1 MIFEKNASRRLWDH
15 GIPRSRDPGK
25 FFGGNYIDFK
35 NLKIIITSLF
45 LEELQLAFS
54 TEVNRLVSER
64 ISLDKLISKYAK
76 LEPTGKGFKC
86 LCPFH
91 NEKTPSFH
99 INTDM
104 NVFFCFGCG
113 VSGNAITFL
122 MKKEGYSYIDAV
134 RKLGEDFNIPEL
146 LKDEPKV
153 DREAEQLRNEI
164 LEANKIAA
172 KIFMQNLENS
182 PEALEYLRK
191 RGVSDEM
198 KRRFAIGFIGDG
210 DAFIEELKKN
220 GVSLSTAARA
230 GLIKID
236 ENSRA
241 RSFFFNRLMFPIIS
255 RKNVIA
261 FGGRV
266 MGSGN
271 SGPKYLNSPDTPVFN
286 KKHNLFG
293 IDFVRESLRDFP
305 YVVLCEGY
313 FDVVAMHQNGFK
325 TAVAALGTAVSEDHL
340 EILSKFNKPLVV
352 MLDGDSAGRKAAKR
366 IATLTVPDKLD
377 LRAAFITDEG
387 EDPDSMLKKEG
398 GIEKIRALIE
408 NSRPLFQELLDE
420 QLSIFNSLDNVEE
433 KLKTER
439 VIRDIFTK
447 IPASKTKAYS
457 NYVMKRSN
465 GEVRIYKPAVSQ
477 VRTLAAK
484 AEKGEVKQ
492 HDIYEKY
499 SFENLRKLVVI
510 ALLHNEFV
518 KALEEVRDYFIYS
531 GYGML
536 IDEISFAYDE
546 GEPMDSI
553 LERVDATGDIS
564 AEFRDKNES
573 FLEKYFNREIAGV
586 KIAQNEMLYK
596 TLCNDNSEEAKR
608 KVAEIIKENR
618 ELEKKKRDNKID
630 VDN

>member
-1 MIFEKNASRRLWDH
+1 MAL
-15 GIPRSRDPGK
+15 
-25 FFGGNYIDFK
+25 Y
-35 NLKIIITSLF
+35 
-45 LEELQLAFS
+45 A
-54 TEVNRLVSER
+54 EVNRLVSER

-99 INTDM
+99 INTEM
-104 NVFFCFGCG
+104 NFFYCFGCG
-113 VSGNAITFL
+113 ISGNAITFL

-146 LKDEPKV
+146 LKDEPKI
-153 DREAEQLRNEI
+153 DREAEQLRNDI

-182 PEALEYLRK
+182 QEACEYLRK

-198 KRRFAIGFIGDG
+198 KRRFAIGYIGDG
-210 DAFIEELKKN
+210 DVFIEELRKN

-266 MGSGN
+266 MESGN

-313 FDVVAMHQNGFK
+313 FDVVAMHQHGFQ

-340 EILSKFNKPLVV
+340 EILSRFNKPLVV

-387 EDPDSMLKKEG
+387 EDPDSMLKKDG
-398 GIEKIRALIE
+398 GAEKIRALIE
-408 NSRPLFQELLDE
+408 NSKPLFQELLDE

-433 KLKTER
+433 KLKTEHL
-439 VIRDIFTK
+439 IRDIFKK
-447 IPASKTKAYS
+447 IPATKSKAYS
-457 NYVMKRSN
+457 NYVLKRSN
-465 GEVRIYKPAVSQ
+465 GEIRIYNPTVSQ
-477 VRTLAAK
+477 VMTLAAK
-484 AEKGEVKQ
+484 AENGEMKQ
-492 HDIYEKY
+492 RDPYDRH
-499 SFENLRKLVVI
+499 SFENLRKLVAVV
-510 ALLHNEFV
+510 LLHNEFV
-518 KALEEVRDYFIYS
+518 KVLEEVRDYFVYS
-531 GYGML
+531 GYGTL
-536 IDEISFAYDE
+536 IDEISEAYDE
-546 GEPMDSI
+546 GESMEGI
-553 LERVDATGDIS
+553 LERVDASGDIS
-564 AEFRDKNES
+564 AEFKDKNDIYI
-573 FLEKYFNREIAGV
+573 EKYINREIAGI
-586 KIAQNEMLYK
+586 KIARNEMLYK
-596 TLCNDNSEEAKR
+596 TLCNDCSDEAKQ
-608 KVAEIIKENR
+608 KIAEIIKENR
-618 ELEKKKRDNKID
+618 ELEKIKRDNKID
-630 VDN
+630 DN

>member
-1 MIFEKNASRRLWDH
+1 M
-15 GIPRSRDPGK
+15 
-25 FFGGNYIDFK
+25 
-35 NLKIIITSLF
+35 
-45 LEELQLAFS
+45 EELQLAFS
-54 TEVNRLVSER
+54 AEVNRLVSER

-104 NVFFCFGCG
+104 NFFYCFGCG
-113 VSGNAITFL
+113 ISGNAITFL

-134 RKLGEDFNIPEL
+134 RKLGEEFNIPEL
-146 LKDEPKV
+146 MKDEPKI

-164 LEANKIAA
+164 LEANKVAA

-210 DAFIEELKKN
+210 DAFVEELKKN

-230 GLIKID
+230 GLVKID

-266 MGSGN
+266 MGGN
-271 SGPKYLNSPDTPVFN
+271 SSGPKYLNTSDTPVFN

-293 IDFVRESLRDFP
+293 IDFVRESLHDFP

-313 FDVVAMHQNGFK
+313 FDVVAMHQHGFQ

-387 EDPDSMLKKEG
+387 EDPDSMLKKDG
-398 GIEKIRALIE
+398 GKEKIRALIE

-420 QLSIFNSLDNVEE
+420 QLAVFNSLDNVEE

-439 VIRDIFTK
+439 LIRDIFVN

-457 NYVMKRSN
+457 NYVMKMSN
-465 GEVRIYKPAVSQ
+465 GEIRIYKPAVSQ
-477 VRTLAAK
+477 VRTLVSKAAG
-484 AEKGEVKQ
+484 GEIKQ
-492 HDIYEKY
+492 RDPYEKY
-499 SFENLRKLVVI
+499 SFENVRKLVVI

-518 KALEEVRDYFIYS
+518 RPLESIRDYFVYS
-531 GYGML
+531 GYGTL
-536 IDEISFAYDE
+536 IDEISAVYDE
-546 GEPMDSI
+546 GESMDNL
-553 LERVDATGDIS
+553 LERVDASGEIT
-564 AEFRDKNES
+564 AEFKGKSDTYID
-573 FLEKYFNREIAGV
+573 KYFTREISGI
-586 KIAQNEMLYK
+586 KISLNEMLYK
-596 TLCNDNSEEAKR
+596 TLCSDTSEEAKQR
-608 KVAEIIKENR
+608 IAEIIKENR
-618 ELEKKKRDNKID
+618 ELEKIKRDNKMIS
-630 VDN
+630 DN

>member
-1 MIFEKNASRRLWDH
+1 MAL
-15 GIPRSRDPGK
+15 
-25 FFGGNYIDFK
+25 Y
-35 NLKIIITSLF
+35 
-45 LEELQLAFS
+45 A
-54 TEVNRLVSER
+54 EVNRLVSER

-104 NVFFCFGCG
+104 NFFYCFGCG
-113 VSGNAITFL
+113 ISGNAITFL

-146 LKDEPKV
+146 LEDEPKI
-153 DREAEQLRNEI
+153 DREAEKLRNEI

-172 KIFMQNLENS
+172 RIFMQNLENS

-266 MGSGN
+266 MTGGN

-293 IDFVRESLRDFP
+293 IDFVRESLKDFP

-313 FDVVAMHQNGFK
+313 FDVVAMHQNGFQ

-352 MLDGDSAGRKAAKR
+352 MLDGDSAGRMAAKR

-377 LRAAFITDEG
+377 LRAAFIPDEG
-387 EDPDSMLKKEG
+387 EDPDSMLKKEDG
-398 GIEKIRALIE
+398 AERIRALVE

-420 QLSIFNSLDNVEE
+420 QLAIFNSLDNVEE
-433 KLKTER
+433 KLKIER
-439 VIRDIFTK
+439 VIRDLFK
-447 IPASKTKAYS
+447 NIPASKVKAYS
-457 NYVMKRSN
+457 NYVIKMSN
-465 GEVRIYKPAVSQ
+465 GEIRIYRPAAVSQ
-477 VRTLAAK
+477 VRALVSK
-484 AEKGEVKQ
+484 ADKGEVRQ
-492 HDIYEKY
+492 RDPYERY

-510 ALLHNEFV
+510 ALMHNEFV
-518 KALEEVRDYFIYS
+518 RPLESVRDYFVYS
-531 GYGML
+531 GYGTL
-536 IDEISFAYDE
+536 IDEISSVYDD
-546 GEPMDSI
+546 GGPMDSI
-553 LERVDATGDIS
+553 LERVDASGEIA
-564 AEFRDKNES
+564 AEFKDKKES
-573 FLEKYFNREIAGV
+573 FIDKYFTREISGI

-596 TLCNDNSEEAKR
+596 TLCSDASEEAKQ
-608 KVAEIIKENR
+608 KIAEIIKENR
-618 ELEKKKRDNKID
+618 ELEKIRRDNKIT
-630 VDN
+630 

>member
-1 MIFEKNASRRLWDH
+1 MAL
-15 GIPRSRDPGK
+15 
-25 FFGGNYIDFK
+25 Y
-35 NLKIIITSLF
+35 
-45 LEELQLAFS
+45 A
-54 TEVNRLVSER
+54 EVNRLVSER

-99 INTDM
+99 INTEM
-104 NVFFCFGCG
+104 NFFYCFGCG
-113 VSGNAITFL
+113 ISGNAITFL

-146 LKDEPKV
+146 LKDEPKI

-164 LEANKIAA
+164 LEANKISA

-182 PEALEYLRK
+182 PEACEYLRK

-198 KRRFAIGFIGDG
+198 KRRFAIGYIGDG
-210 DAFIEELKKN
+210 DVFIEELRKN

-266 MGSGN
+266 MESGN

-313 FDVVAMHQNGFK
+313 FDVVAMHQHGFQ

-340 EILSKFNKPLVV
+340 EILSRFNKPLVV

-387 EDPDSMLKKEG
+387 EDPDSMLKKDG
-398 GIEKIRALIE
+398 GAEKIRALIE
-408 NSRPLFQELLDE
+408 NSKPLFQELLDE

-433 KLKTER
+433 KLKTEHL
-439 VIRDIFTK
+439 IRDIFKK
-447 IPASKTKAYS
+447 IPATKSKAYS
-457 NYVMKRSN
+457 NYVLKRSN
-465 GEVRIYKPAVSQ
+465 GEIRIYNPTVSQ
-477 VRTLAAK
+477 VMTLAAK
-484 AEKGEVKQ
+484 AENGEMKQ
-492 HDIYEKY
+492 RDPYDRH
-499 SFENLRKLVVI
+499 SFENLRKLVAVV
-510 ALLHNEFV
+510 LLHNEFV
-518 KALEEVRDYFIYS
+518 KVLEEVRDYFVYS
-531 GYGML
+531 GYGSLM
-536 IDEISFAYDE
+536 DEISEAYDE
-546 GEPMDSI
+546 GESMEGI
-553 LERVDATGDIS
+553 LERVDASGDIS
-564 AEFRDKNES
+564 AEFKDKNDTYI
-573 FLEKYFNREIAGV
+573 EKYINREIAGI
-586 KIAQNEMLYK
+586 KIARNEMFYK
-596 TLCNDNSEEAKR
+596 TLCNDCSDEAKQ
-608 KVAEIIKENR
+608 KIAEIIKENR
-618 ELEKKKRDNKID
+618 ELEKIKRDNKID
-630 VDN
+630 DN

>member
-1 MIFEKNASRRLWDH
+1 MAL
-15 GIPRSRDPGK
+15 
-25 FFGGNYIDFK
+25 Y
-35 NLKIIITSLF
+35 
-45 LEELQLAFS
+45 A
-54 TEVNRLVSER
+54 EVNRLVSER

-104 NVFFCFGCG
+104 NFFYCFGCG
-113 VSGNAITFL
+113 ISGNAITFL

-146 LKDEPKV
+146 LKDEPKI

-164 LEANKIAA
+164 LEANKVAA

-182 PEALEYLRK
+182 SEALEYLRK

-210 DAFIEELKKN
+210 DIFIEELKKN

-241 RSFFFNRLMFPIIS
+241 RSFFFNRLMFPIIH

-266 MGSGN
+266 MESGSN
-271 SGPKYLNSPDTPVFN
+271 GPKYLNSPDTPVFN

-313 FDVVAMHQNGFK
+313 FDVVAMHQNGFQ
-325 TAVAALGTAVSEDHL
+325 TAVAALGTAVSDDHL

-398 GIEKIRALIE
+398 GKEKIRALIE

-420 QLSIFNSLDNVEE
+420 QLSVFNSLDNVEE

-439 VIRDIFTK
+439 LIRDIFAN
-447 IPASKTKAYS
+447 IPASKTKAYA
-457 NYVMKRSN
+457 NYVMKMSN
-465 GEVRIYKPAVSQ
+465 GEIRIYKPAVSQ
-477 VRTLAAK
+477 VRTLVSK
-484 AEKGEVKQ
+484 AESGEVKQ
-492 HDIYEKY
+492 HDPYERY
-499 SFENLRKLVVI
+499 SFDNLRKLVVI
-510 ALLHNEFV
+510 ALLRNEFV
-518 KALEEVRDYFIYS
+518 RPLESVRDYFVYS
-531 GYGML
+531 GYGTL
-536 IDEISFAYDE
+536 IDEISEAYDE
-546 GEPMDSI
+546 GESMENI
-553 LERVDATGDIS
+553 LEKVDASGDIS
-564 AEFRDKNES
+564 AEFKGKSES
-573 FLEKYFNREIAGV
+573 FIEKYFTRELAGI

-596 TLCNDNSEEAKR
+596 TLCSDGSDEAKQ
-608 KVAEIIKENR
+608 KIAEIIKENR
-618 ELEKKKRDNKID
+618 ELEKIKRDNRIIS
-630 VDN
+630 DN

>member
-1 MIFEKNASRRLWDH
+1 MAL
-15 GIPRSRDPGK
+15 
-25 FFGGNYIDFK
+25 Y
-35 NLKIIITSLF
+35 
-45 LEELQLAFS
+45 A
-54 TEVNRLVSER
+54 EVNRLVSER

-76 LEPTGKGFKC
+76 LEPAGKGYKC

-99 INTDM
+99 IYTDM
-104 NVFFCFGCG
+104 NSFYCFGCG
-113 VSGNAITFL
+113 ISGNAITFL

-146 LKDEPKV
+146 LKDEPKI

-164 LEANKIAA
+164 LEANKTAA

-210 DAFIEELKKN
+210 EAFLDQLREN

-230 GLIKID
+230 GLIRID
-236 ENSRA
+236 ETSRA

-266 MGSGN
+266 MTGN
-271 SGPKYLNSPDTPVFN
+271 SSGPKYLNTSDTPVFN

-293 IDFVRESLRDFP
+293 IDFVREALHDFP

-313 FDVVAMHQNGFK
+313 FDVVAMHQNGFQ
-325 TAVAALGTAVSEDHL
+325 TAVAALGTAVSDDHL

-366 IATLTVPDKLD
+366 IAKLTVPDRLD
-377 LRAAFITDEG
+377 LRAAFIPDEG

-398 GIEKIRALIE
+398 GAEKIKALIE
-408 NSRPLFQELLDE
+408 NSRPLFQELIDE
-420 QLSIFNSLDNVEE
+420 QLTIFNSLDNVEE
-433 KLKTER
+433 KLNTEHA
-439 VIRDIFTK
+439 IRDIFTN
-447 IPASKTKAYS
+447 IPASKIKAYS
-457 NYVMKRSN
+457 NYVFKRSN
-465 GEVRIYKPAVSQ
+465 GEIRIFKPAVSQ
-477 VRTLAAK
+477 VRTLVSK
-484 AEKGEVKQ
+484 AESGEVKQ
-492 HDIYEKY
+492 HDPYEKY
-499 SFENLRKLVVI
+499 SFENLRKPVVA

-518 KALEEVRDYFIYS
+518 RPLEEVRDYFVYS
-531 GYGML
+531 GYGAL
-536 IDEISFAYDE
+536 IDEISAAYDE
-546 GEPMDSI
+546 GEPMDAI
-553 LERVDATGDIS
+553 LEKVDPSGEIAD
-564 AEFRDKNES
+564 EFRDKSEIYI
-573 FLEKYFNREIAGV
+573 EKYFTREIAGI

-596 TLCNDNSEEAKR
+596 TLLSDPSYEAKQ
-608 KVAEIIKENR
+608 KTAEIIKENK
-618 ELEKKKRDNKID
+618 ELEKIKRDNRIIS
-630 VDN
+630 DNLLEREK

>member
-1 MIFEKNASRRLWDH
+1 MAL
-15 GIPRSRDPGK
+15 
-25 FFGGNYIDFK
+25 Y
-35 NLKIIITSLF
+35 
-45 LEELQLAFS
+45 A
-54 TEVNRLVSER
+54 EVNRLVSER

-99 INTDM
+99 INTEM
-104 NVFFCFGCG
+104 NFFYCFGCG
-113 VSGNAITFL
+113 ISGNAITFL

-146 LKDEPKV
+146 LKDEPKI
-153 DREAEQLRNEI
+153 DREAEQLRNDI

-182 PEALEYLRK
+182 PEACEYLRK

-198 KRRFAIGFIGDG
+198 KRRFAIGYIGDG
-210 DAFIEELKKN
+210 DVFIEELRKN

-266 MGSGN
+266 MESGN

-313 FDVVAMHQNGFK
+313 FDVVAMHQHGFQ

-340 EILSKFNKPLVV
+340 EILSRFNKPLVV

-387 EDPDSMLKKEG
+387 EDPDSMLKKDG
-398 GIEKIRALIE
+398 GAEKIRALIE
-408 NSRPLFQELLDE
+408 NSKPLFQELLDE

-433 KLKTER
+433 KLKTEHL
-439 VIRDIFTK
+439 IRDIFKK
-447 IPASKTKAYS
+447 IPATKSKAYS
-457 NYVMKRSN
+457 NYVLKRSN
-465 GEVRIYKPAVSQ
+465 GEIRIYNPTVSQ
-477 VRTLAAK
+477 VMTLAAK
-484 AEKGEVKQ
+484 AENGEMKQ
-492 HDIYEKY
+492 RDPYDRH
-499 SFENLRKLVVI
+499 SFENLRKLVAVV
-510 ALLHNEFV
+510 LLHNEFV
-518 KALEEVRDYFIYS
+518 KVLEEVRDYFVYS
-531 GYGML
+531 GYGSLM
-536 IDEISFAYDE
+536 DEISEAYDE
-546 GEPMDSI
+546 GESMEGI
-553 LERVDATGDIS
+553 LERVDASGDIS
-564 AEFRDKNES
+564 AEFKDKNDTYI
-573 FLEKYFNREIAGV
+573 EKYINREIAGI
-586 KIAQNEMLYK
+586 KIARNEMFYK
-596 TLCNDNSEEAKR
+596 TLCNDCSDEAKQ
-608 KVAEIIKENR
+608 KIAEIIKENR
-618 ELEKKKRDNKID
+618 ELEKIKRDNKID
-630 VDN
+630 DN

>member
-1 MIFEKNASRRLWDH
+1 MAL
-15 GIPRSRDPGK
+15 
-25 FFGGNYIDFK
+25 Y
-35 NLKIIITSLF
+35 
-45 LEELQLAFS
+45 A
-54 TEVNRLVSER
+54 EVNRLVSER

-104 NVFFCFGCG
+104 NFFYCFGCG
-113 VSGNAITFL
+113 ISGNAITFL

-134 RKLGEDFNIPEL
+134 RKLGEEFNIPEL
-146 LKDEPKV
+146 LKDEPKI
-153 DREAEQLRNEI
+153 DKEAERLRNEI

-172 KIFMQNLENS
+172 KIFMKNLENS
-182 PEALEYLRK
+182 PDALEYLKK

-210 DAFIEELKKN
+210 EVFIEELKKN

-313 FDVVAMHQNGFK
+313 FDVVAMHQNGFQ
-325 TAVAALGTAVSEDHL
+325 TAVAALGTAVSDDHL

-387 EDPDSMLKKEG
+387 EDPDSMLKKDG
-398 GIEKIRALIE
+398 GKEKIRALIE

-420 QLSIFNSLDNVEE
+420 QLSVFNLLDNVEE

-439 VIRDIFTK
+439 QIRDVFAN
-447 IPASKTKAYS
+447 IPATKAKAYA
-457 NYVMKRSN
+457 NYVMKMSN
-465 GEVRIYKPAVSQ
+465 GEIRIYKPAVSQ
-477 VRTLAAK
+477 VRTLVSK
-484 AEKGEVKQ
+484 AESGDVKQ
-492 HDIYEKY
+492 QDIYEKY

-518 KALEEVRDYFIYS
+518 RSLESVRDYFVYS
-531 GYGML
+531 GYGTL
-536 IDEISFAYDE
+536 IDEISTAYDE
-546 GEPMDSI
+546 GESMENI
-553 LERVDATGDIS
+553 LEKVDASGEIS
-564 AEFRDKNES
+564 AEFKGRSDS
-573 FLEKYFNREIAGV
+573 FVEKYFTREIAGI

-596 TLCNDNSEEAKR
+596 TLCSDGSEDAKR
-608 KVAEIIKENR
+608 KIAEIIKENR
-618 ELEKKKRDNKID
+618 ELEKIKRDNRIIL
-630 VDN
+630 DN

>member
-1 MIFEKNASRRLWDH
+1 M
-15 GIPRSRDPGK
+15 
-25 FFGGNYIDFK
+25 
-35 NLKIIITSLF
+35 
-45 LEELQLAFS
+45 EELQLAFS
-54 TEVNRLVSER
+54 AEVNRRVSER
-64 ISLDKLISKYAK
+64 IALDKLISTYAK

-104 NVFFCFGCG
+104 NFFYCFGCG
-113 VSGNAITFL
+113 ISGNAITFL

-134 RKLGEDFNIPEL
+134 RKLGEEFNIPEL
-146 LKDEPKV
+146 LKDEPKI

-164 LEANKIAA
+164 LEANKVAA

-210 DAFIEELKKN
+210 DAFVEELKKN

-230 GLIKID
+230 GLVKID

-266 MGSGN
+266 MGGN
-271 SGPKYLNSPDTPVFN
+271 SSGPKYLNTSDTPVFN

-293 IDFVRESLRDFP
+293 IDFVRESLHDFP

-313 FDVVAMHQNGFK
+313 FDVVAMHQHGFQ

-387 EDPDSMLKKEG
+387 EDPDSMLKKDG
-398 GIEKIRALIE
+398 GKEKIQALIE

-420 QLSIFNSLDNVEE
+420 QLAVFNSLDNVEE

-439 VIRDIFTK
+439 LIRDIFVN

-457 NYVMKRSN
+457 NYVMKMSN
-465 GEVRIYKPAVSQ
+465 GEIRIYKPAVSQ
-477 VRTLAAK
+477 VRTLVSKAAG
-484 AEKGEVKQ
+484 GEIKQ
-492 HDIYEKY
+492 RDPYEKY
-499 SFENLRKLVVI
+499 SFENVRKLVVI

-518 KALEEVRDYFIYS
+518 RPLESIRDYFVYS
-531 GYGML
+531 GYGTL
-536 IDEISFAYDE
+536 IDEISAVYDE
-546 GEPMDSI
+546 GESMDNL
-553 LERVDATGDIS
+553 LERVDASGEIT
-564 AEFRDKNES
+564 AEFKGKSDTYID
-573 FLEKYFNREIAGV
+573 KYFTREISGI
-586 KIAQNEMLYK
+586 KISLNEMLYK
-596 TLCNDNSEEAKR
+596 TLCSDTSEEAKQR
-608 KVAEIIKENR
+608 IAEIIKENR
-618 ELEKKKRDNKID
+618 ELEKIKRDNKMIS
-630 VDN
+630 DN

>member
-1 MIFEKNASRRLWDH
+1 MAL
-15 GIPRSRDPGK
+15 
-25 FFGGNYIDFK
+25 Y
-35 NLKIIITSLF
+35 
-45 LEELQLAFS
+45 A
-54 TEVNRLVSER
+54 EVNRLVSER

-104 NVFFCFGCG
+104 NFFYCFGCG
-113 VSGNAITFL
+113 ISGNAITFL

-146 LKDEPKV
+146 LKDEPKI

-164 LEANKIAA
+164 LEANKVAA

-210 DAFIEELKKN
+210 EVFIEELRKN

-241 RSFFFNRLMFPIIS
+241 RSFFFNRLMFPIIH

-266 MGSGN
+266 MGNGN
-271 SGPKYLNSPDTPVFN
+271 NGPKYLNSPDTPVFN

-313 FDVVAMHQNGFK
+313 FDVVAMHQNGFQ
-325 TAVAALGTAVSEDHL
+325 TAVAALGTAVSDDHL

-366 IATLTVPDKLD
+366 IATLTVPEKLD

-398 GIEKIRALIE
+398 GAEKIRALIE

-420 QLSIFNSLDNVEE
+420 QLAVFNSLDNVEE

-439 VIRDIFTK
+439 IIRDIFAN
-447 IPASKTKAYS
+447 IPVSKTKAYA
-457 NYVMKRSN
+457 NYVMKMSN
-465 GEVRIYKPAVSQ
+465 GEIRIYKPAVSQ
-477 VRTLAAK
+477 VRTLVSK
-484 AEKGEVKQ
+484 AESGEVKQ
-492 HDIYEKY
+492 HDPYEKY
-499 SFENLRKLVVI
+499 SFGSLRKLVVI
-510 ALLHNEFV
+510 ALLRNEFV
-518 KALEEVRDYFIYS
+518 HPLESVRDYFVYS
-531 GYGML
+531 GYGTL
-536 IDEISFAYDE
+536 IDEISEAYDE
-546 GEPMDSI
+546 GESMENI
-553 LERVDATGDIS
+553 LEKVDASGDIS
-564 AEFRDKNES
+564 AEFKGKSES
-573 FLEKYFNREIAGV
+573 FIEKYFTREIAGI

-596 TLCNDNSEEAKR
+596 TLCSDGSDEAKQ
-608 KVAEIIKENR
+608 KITEIIKVNR
-618 ELEKKKRDNKID
+618 ELEKIKRDNRIIS
-630 VDN
+630 DN

>member
-1 MIFEKNASRRLWDH
+1 MAL
-15 GIPRSRDPGK
+15 
-25 FFGGNYIDFK
+25 
-35 NLKIIITSLF
+35 
-45 LEELQLAFS
+45 S

-64 ISLDKLISKYAK
+64 ISLDKIISKYAK

-86 LCPFH
+86 LCPLH

-99 INTDM
+99 IYTDM
-104 NVFFCFGCG
+104 NAFYCFGCG
-113 VSGNAITFL
+113 ASGNAITFL
-122 MKKEGYSYIDAV
+122 MQKEGYSYIDAV

-146 LKDEPKV
+146 LKDEPKI
-153 DREAEQLRNEI
+153 DREAEQLRNGI

-172 KIFMQNLENS
+172 RIFMQNLENS

-220 GVSLSTAARA
+220 GVSLNTAVRA
-230 GLIKID
+230 GLAKID
-236 ENSRA
+236 ENSRV
-241 RSFFFNRLMFPIIS
+241 RSFFFNRLMFPIIH

-266 MGSGN
+266 MSAGN

-313 FDVVAMHQNGFK
+313 FDVVAMHQNGFQ
-325 TAVAALGTAVSEDHL
+325 TAVAALGTAVSDEHL
-340 EILSKFNKPLVV
+340 EILSRFNKPLVV

-366 IATLTVPDKLD
+366 IATLTVPDRLD

-398 GIEKIRALIE
+398 GDGKIRSLIE

-420 QLSIFNSLDNVEE
+420 QLVIFNSLDNVEE
-433 KLKTER
+433 KLKTEHL
-439 VIRDIFTK
+439 IRDIFSN
-447 IPASKTKAYS
+447 IPASKAKAYS

-465 GEVRIYKPAVSQ
+465 GEIRVYKPALSQ
-477 VRTLAAK
+477 VRTLVSK
-484 AEKGEVKQ
+484 AENGEVTQ
-492 HDIYEKY
+492 HDIYEKC
-499 SFENLRKLVVI
+499 SFENLKKLVVI

-518 KALEEVRDYFIYS
+518 RPLEEVRDYFVYS
-531 GYGML
+531 GYGTL
-536 IDEISFAYDE
+536 IDEIMSAYDE
-546 GEPMDSI
+546 GEPMEGI
-553 LERVDATGDIS
+553 LERVDASGEVT
-564 AEFRDKNES
+564 AEFENKSGN
-573 FLEKYFNREIAGV
+573 FIEKYFRREIAGV
-586 KIAQNEMLYK
+586 KIARNEMLYR
-596 TLCNDNSEEAKR
+596 TLCSDGSEDAKC
-608 KVAEIIKENR
+608 KIAEIIKENR
-618 ELEKKKRDNKID
+618 ELEKVKKDNRI
-630 VDN
+630 VLNN

>member
-1 MIFEKNASRRLWDH
+1 MAL
-15 GIPRSRDPGK
+15 
-25 FFGGNYIDFK
+25 Y
-35 NLKIIITSLF
+35 
-45 LEELQLAFS
+45 A
-54 TEVNRLVSER
+54 EVNRLVSER

-99 INTDM
+99 INTEM
-104 NVFFCFGCG
+104 NFFYCFGCG
-113 VSGNAITFL
+113 ISGNAITFL

-146 LKDEPKV
+146 LKDEPKI
-153 DREAEQLRNEI
+153 DREAEQLRNDI

-182 PEALEYLRK
+182 PEACEYLRK

-198 KRRFAIGFIGDG
+198 KRRFAIGYIGDG
-210 DAFIEELKKN
+210 DVFIEELRKN

-266 MGSGN
+266 MESGN

-313 FDVVAMHQNGFK
+313 FDVVAMHQHGFQ

-340 EILSKFNKPLVV
+340 EILSRFNKPLVV

-387 EDPDSMLKKEG
+387 EDPDSMLKKDG
-398 GIEKIRALIE
+398 GAEKIRALIE
-408 NSRPLFQELLDE
+408 NSKPLFQELLDE

-433 KLKTER
+433 KLKTEHL
-439 VIRDIFTK
+439 IRDIFKK
-447 IPASKTKAYS
+447 IPATKSKAYS
-457 NYVMKRSN
+457 NYVLKRSN
-465 GEVRIYKPAVSQ
+465 GEIKIYNPTVSQ
-477 VRTLAAK
+477 VMTLAAK
-484 AEKGEVKQ
+484 AENGEMKQ
-492 HDIYEKY
+492 RDPYDRH
-499 SFENLRKLVVI
+499 SFENLRKLVAVV
-510 ALLHNEFV
+510 LLHNEFV
-518 KALEEVRDYFIYS
+518 KVLEEVRDYFVYS
-531 GYGML
+531 GYGTL
-536 IDEISFAYDE
+536 IDEISEAYDE
-546 GEPMDSI
+546 GESMEGI
-553 LERVDATGDIS
+553 LERVDASGDIS
-564 AEFRDKNES
+564 AEFKDKNDIYI
-573 FLEKYFNREIAGV
+573 EKYINREIAGI
-586 KIAQNEMLYK
+586 KIARNEMLYK
-596 TLCNDNSEEAKR
+596 TLCNDCSDEAKQ
-608 KVAEIIKENR
+608 KIAEIIKENR
-618 ELEKKKRDNKID
+618 ELEKIKRDNKID
-630 VDN
+630 DN

>member
-1 MIFEKNASRRLWDH
+1 MAL
-15 GIPRSRDPGK
+15 
-25 FFGGNYIDFK
+25 Y
-35 NLKIIITSLF
+35 
-45 LEELQLAFS
+45 A
-54 TEVNRLVSER
+54 EVNRLVSER

-104 NVFFCFGCG
+104 NFFYCFGCG
-113 VSGNAITFL
+113 ISGNAITFL

-146 LKDEPKV
+146 LKDEPKI

-164 LEANKIAA
+164 LEANKVAA

-210 DAFIEELKKN
+210 EVFIEELRKN

-241 RSFFFNRLMFPIIS
+241 RSFFFNRLMFPIIH

-266 MGSGN
+266 MVNGN
-271 SGPKYLNSPDTPVFN
+271 NGPKYLNSPDTPVFN

-313 FDVVAMHQNGFK
+313 FDVVAMHQNGFQ
-325 TAVAALGTAVSEDHL
+325 TAVAALGTAVSDDHL

-366 IATLTVPDKLD
+366 IATLTVPEKLD

-387 EDPDSMLKKEG
+387 EDPDSMLKKEDG
-398 GIEKIRALIE
+398 AEKIRALIE

-420 QLSIFNSLDNVEE
+420 QLAVFNSLDNVEE

-439 VIRDIFTK
+439 IIRDIFAN
-447 IPASKTKAYS
+447 IPASKTKAYA
-457 NYVMKRSN
+457 NYVMKMSN
-465 GEVRIYKPAVSQ
+465 GEIRIYKPAVSQ
-477 VRTLAAK
+477 VRTLVSK
-484 AEKGEVKQ
+484 AESGEVKQ
-492 HDIYEKY
+492 HDPYEKY
-499 SFENLRKLVVI
+499 SFDSLRKLVVI
-510 ALLHNEFV
+510 ALLRNEFV
-518 KALEEVRDYFIYS
+518 HPLESVRDYFVYS
-531 GYGML
+531 GYGTL
-536 IDEISFAYDE
+536 IDEISEAYDE
-546 GEPMDSI
+546 GESMENI
-553 LERVDATGDIS
+553 LEKVDASGDIS
-564 AEFRDKNES
+564 AEFKGKSES
-573 FLEKYFNREIAGV
+573 FIEKYFTREIAGI

-596 TLCNDNSEEAKR
+596 TLCSDGSDEAKQ
-608 KVAEIIKENR
+608 KITEIIKENR
-618 ELEKKKRDNKID
+618 ELEKIKRDNRIIS
-630 VDN
+630 DN

>member
-1 MIFEKNASRRLWDH
+1 MAL
-15 GIPRSRDPGK
+15 
-25 FFGGNYIDFK
+25 Y
-35 NLKIIITSLF
+35 
-45 LEELQLAFS
+45 A
-54 TEVNRLVSER
+54 EVNRLVSER

-86 LCPFH
+86 LCPLH
-91 NEKTPSFH
+91 HEKTPSFH
-99 INTDM
+99 IYTDM
-104 NVFFCFGCG
+104 NTFYCFGCG
-113 VSGNAITFL
+113 ASGNAITFL

-134 RKLGEDFNIPEL
+134 KKLGEDFNIPEL

-172 KIFMQNLENS
+172 KIFMHNLENS
-182 PEALEYLRK
+182 PEALEYLKK

-198 KRRFAIGFIGDG
+198 KRRFAIGYIGDG
-210 DAFIEELKKN
+210 EVFMEELRKN

-241 RSFFFNRLMFPIIS
+241 RSFFFNRLMFPIIHK
-255 RKNVIA
+255 KNVVA

-266 MGSGN
+266 MSGGN

-293 IDFVRESLRDFP
+293 IDFVRESLNDFP
-305 YVVLCEGY
+305 YIVLCEGY
-313 FDVVAMHQNGFK
+313 FDVVAMHQNGFQ
-325 TAVAALGTAVSEDHL
+325 TAVAALGTAVSDEHL
-340 EILSKFNKPLVV
+340 EILSRFNRPLVV

-398 GIEKIRALIE
+398 GAEKIRALIE
-408 NSRPLFQELLDE
+408 KSRPLFQELLDE
-420 QLSIFNSLDNVEE
+420 QLVIFNSQDNVEE
-433 KLKTER
+433 KLKTEHL
-439 VIRDIFTK
+439 IRDIFTR
-447 IPASKTKAYS
+447 IPPTKTKAYS

-465 GEVRIYKPAVSQ
+465 GEIRIYKPAGSQ

-484 AEKGEVKQ
+484 AEKGDVKQ

-499 SFENLRKLVVI
+499 SFDNLRKLVVL

-518 KALEEVRDYFIYS
+518 RPLEEVRDYFVYS
-531 GYGML
+531 GYGTLM
-536 IDEISFAYDE
+536 DEISAAYDE
-546 GEPMDSI
+546 GESMESI
-553 LERVDATGDIS
+553 LERVDASGSIS
-564 AEFRDKNES
+564 AEFMDKKES
-573 FLEKYFNREIAGV
+573 FLEKYFNRELAGV

-596 TLCNDNSEEAKR
+596 TLCNDSSEEAKS
-608 KVAEIIKENR
+608 KITEIIRENR
-618 ELEKKKRDNKID
+618 ELEKKKRDNKI
-630 VDN
+630 

>member
-1 MIFEKNASRRLWDH
+1 MAL
-15 GIPRSRDPGK
+15 
-25 FFGGNYIDFK
+25 Y
-35 NLKIIITSLF
+35 
-45 LEELQLAFS
+45 A
-54 TEVNRLVSER
+54 EVNRLVSER

-104 NVFFCFGCG
+104 NFFYCFGCG
-113 VSGNAITFL
+113 ISGNAITFL

-146 LKDEPKV
+146 LKDEPKI

-164 LEANKIAA
+164 LEANKVAA

-182 PEALEYLRK
+182 SEALEYLRK

-210 DAFIEELKKN
+210 DIFIEELKKN

-241 RSFFFNRLMFPIIS
+241 RSFFFNRLMFPIIH

-266 MGSGN
+266 MESGSN
-271 SGPKYLNSPDTPVFN
+271 GPKYLNSPDTPVFN

-313 FDVVAMHQNGFK
+313 FDVVAMHQNGFQ
-325 TAVAALGTAVSEDHL
+325 TAVAALGTAVSDDHL

-398 GIEKIRALIE
+398 GKEKIRALIE

-420 QLSIFNSLDNVEE
+420 QLAVFNSLDNVEE

-439 VIRDIFTK
+439 LIRDIFAN
-447 IPASKTKAYS
+447 IPASKTKAYA
-457 NYVMKRSN
+457 NYVMKMSN
-465 GEVRIYKPAVSQ
+465 GEIRIYKPAVSQ
-477 VRTLAAK
+477 VRTLVSK
-484 AEKGEVKQ
+484 AESGEVKQ
-492 HDIYEKY
+492 HDPYERY

-510 ALLHNEFV
+510 ALLRNEFV
-518 KALEEVRDYFIYS
+518 RPLESVRDYFVYS
-531 GYGML
+531 GYGTL
-536 IDEISFAYDE
+536 IDEISEAYDE
-546 GEPMDSI
+546 GESMENI
-553 LERVDATGDIS
+553 LEKVDASGDIS
-564 AEFRDKNES
+564 AEFKGKSES
-573 FLEKYFNREIAGV
+573 FIEKYFTRELAGI

-596 TLCNDNSEEAKR
+596 TLCSDGSDEAKQ
-608 KVAEIIKENR
+608 KITEIIKENR
-618 ELEKKKRDNKID
+618 ELEKIKRDNRIIS
-630 VDN
+630 DN

>member
-1 MIFEKNASRRLWDH
+1 MAL
-15 GIPRSRDPGK
+15 
-25 FFGGNYIDFK
+25 Y
-35 NLKIIITSLF
+35 
-45 LEELQLAFS
+45 A
-54 TEVNRLVSER
+54 EVNRLVSER

-86 LCPFH
+86 LCPLH
-91 NEKTPSFH
+91 HEKTPSFH
-99 INTDM
+99 IYTDM
-104 NVFFCFGCG
+104 NTFYCFGCG
-113 VSGNAITFL
+113 ASGNAITFL
-122 MKKEGYSYIDAV
+122 MQKEGYSYIDAV
-134 RKLGEDFNIPEL
+134 KKLGEDFNIPEL
-146 LKDEPKV
+146 LKDEPKI

-172 KIFMQNLENS
+172 RIFMHNLENS
-182 PEALEYLRK
+182 SEALEYLGK

-210 DAFIEELKKN
+210 DVFIEELRKN

-236 ENSRA
+236 ENSKA

-325 TAVAALGTAVSEDHL
+325 TAVAALGTAVSDEHL

-366 IATLTVPDKLD
+366 IATLTVPDRLD

-398 GIEKIRALIE
+398 GAEKIRALIE
-408 NSRPLFQELLDE
+408 NSKPLFQELLDE
-420 QLSIFNSLDNVEE
+420 QLAIFNSLDNVEE
-433 KLKTER
+433 KLKTEHA
-439 VIRDIFTK
+439 IRDILAK
-447 IPASKTKAYS
+447 IPQSKIQAYA
-457 NYVMKRSN
+457 NYVKKRSN
-465 GEVRIYKPAVSQ
+465 GDIRMYRPAVSQ

-492 HDIYEKY
+492 RGIYEKC
-499 SFENLRKLVVI
+499 SFENLKKLVVI

-518 KALEEVRDYFIYS
+518 RPLEEVRDYFIYS
-531 GYGML
+531 GYGTL
-536 IDEISFAYDE
+536 IDEISAAYDE
-546 GEPMDSI
+546 GESMENI
-553 LERVDATGDIS
+553 LERVDASGDIS
-564 AEFRDKNES
+564 AEFRDKKEG
-573 FLEKYFNREIAGV
+573 FLEKYFNREISGV
-586 KIAQNEMLYK
+586 KISQNEMLYN
-596 TLCNDNSEEAKR
+596 TLSGDTSPEAKS
-608 KVAEIIKENR
+608 KMAEIIKENR
-618 ELEKKKRDNKID
+618 ELEKKRRDNRID
-630 VDN
+630 VDNF

>member
-1 MIFEKNASRRLWDH
+1 MAL
-15 GIPRSRDPGK
+15 
-25 FFGGNYIDFK
+25 Y
-35 NLKIIITSLF
+35 
-45 LEELQLAFS
+45 A
-54 TEVNRLVSER
+54 EVNRLVSER

-104 NVFFCFGCG
+104 NFFYCFGCG
-113 VSGNAITFL
+113 ISGNAITFL

-146 LKDEPKV
+146 LKDEPKI

-164 LEANKIAA
+164 LEANKVAA

-182 PEALEYLRK
+182 SEALEYLRK

-210 DAFIEELKKN
+210 DIFIEELKKN

-241 RSFFFNRLMFPIIS
+241 RSFFFNRLMFPIIH

-266 MGSGN
+266 MESGSN
-271 SGPKYLNSPDTPVFN
+271 GPKYLNSPDTPVFN

-313 FDVVAMHQNGFK
+313 FDVVAMHQNGFQ
-325 TAVAALGTAVSEDHL
+325 TAVAALGTAVSDDHL

-398 GIEKIRALIE
+398 GKEKIRALIE

-420 QLSIFNSLDNVEE
+420 QLAVFNSLDNVEE

-439 VIRDIFTK
+439 LIRDIFAN
-447 IPASKTKAYS
+447 IPASKTKAYA
-457 NYVMKRSN
+457 NYVMKMSN
-465 GEVRIYKPAVSQ
+465 GEIRIYKPAVSQ
-477 VRTLAAK
+477 VRTLVSK
-484 AEKGEVKQ
+484 AESGEVKQ
-492 HDIYEKY
+492 HDPYERY
-499 SFENLRKLVVI
+499 SFDNLRKLVVI
-510 ALLHNEFV
+510 ALLRNEFV
-518 KALEEVRDYFIYS
+518 RPLESVRDYFVYS
-531 GYGML
+531 GYGTL
-536 IDEISFAYDE
+536 IDEISEAYDE
-546 GEPMDSI
+546 GESMENI
-553 LERVDATGDIS
+553 LEKVDASGDIS
-564 AEFRDKNES
+564 AEFKGKSES
-573 FLEKYFNREIAGV
+573 FIEKYFTRELAGI

-596 TLCNDNSEEAKR
+596 TLCSDGSDEAKQ
-608 KVAEIIKENR
+608 KIAEIIKENR
-618 ELEKKKRDNKID
+618 ELEKIKRDNRIIS
-630 VDN
+630 DN

>member
-1 MIFEKNASRRLWDH
+1 MAL
-15 GIPRSRDPGK
+15 
-25 FFGGNYIDFK
+25 Y
-35 NLKIIITSLF
+35 
-45 LEELQLAFS
+45 A
-54 TEVNRLVSER
+54 EVNRLVSER

-104 NVFFCFGCG
+104 NFFYCFGCG
-113 VSGNAITFL
+113 ISGNAITFL

-146 LKDEPKV
+146 LEDEPKI
-153 DREAEQLRNEI
+153 DREAEKLRNEI

-172 KIFMQNLENS
+172 RIFMQNLENS

-266 MGSGN
+266 MTGGN

-293 IDFVRESLRDFP
+293 IDFVRESLKDFP

-313 FDVVAMHQNGFK
+313 FDVVAMHQNGFQ

-377 LRAAFITDEG
+377 LRVAFIPDEG
-387 EDPDSMLKKEG
+387 EDPDSMLKKEDG
-398 GIEKIRALIE
+398 AERIRALVE

-420 QLSIFNSLDNVEE
+420 QLAIFNSLDNVEE
-433 KLKTER
+433 KLKIER
-439 VIRDIFTK
+439 VIRDLFK
-447 IPASKTKAYS
+447 NIPASKVKAYS
-457 NYVMKRSN
+457 NYVIKMSN
-465 GEVRIYKPAVSQ
+465 GEIRIYRPAAVSQ
-477 VRTLAAK
+477 VRALVSK
-484 AEKGEVKQ
+484 ADKGEVRQ
-492 HDIYEKY
+492 RDPYERY

-510 ALLHNEFV
+510 ALMHNEFV
-518 KALEEVRDYFIYS
+518 RPLESVRDYFVYS
-531 GYGML
+531 GYGTL
-536 IDEISFAYDE
+536 IDEISSVYDD
-546 GEPMDSI
+546 GGPMDSI
-553 LERVDATGDIS
+553 LERVDASGEIA
-564 AEFRDKNES
+564 AEFKDKKES
-573 FLEKYFNREIAGV
+573 FIDKYFTREISGI

-596 TLCNDNSEEAKR
+596 TLCSDASEEAKQ
-608 KVAEIIKENR
+608 KIAEIIKENR
-618 ELEKKKRDNKID
+618 ELEKIRRDNKIT
-630 VDN
+630 

>member
-1 MIFEKNASRRLWDH
+1 MAL
-15 GIPRSRDPGK
+15 
-25 FFGGNYIDFK
+25 Y
-35 NLKIIITSLF
+35 
-45 LEELQLAFS
+45 A
-54 TEVNRLVSER
+54 EVNRLVSER

-104 NVFFCFGCG
+104 NFFYCFGCG
-113 VSGNAITFL
+113 ISGNAITFL

-146 LKDEPKV
+146 LKDEPKI

-164 LEANKIAA
+164 LEANKVAA

-210 DAFIEELKKN
+210 EVFIEELRKN

-241 RSFFFNRLMFPIIS
+241 RSFFFNRLMFPIIH

-266 MGSGN
+266 MGNGN
-271 SGPKYLNSPDTPVFN
+271 NGPKYLNSPDTPVFN

-313 FDVVAMHQNGFK
+313 FDVVAMHQNGFQ
-325 TAVAALGTAVSEDHL
+325 TAVAALGTAVSDDHL

-366 IATLTVPDKLD
+366 IATLTVPERLD

-398 GIEKIRALIE
+398 GAEKIRALIE

-420 QLSIFNSLDNVEE
+420 QLAVFNSLDNVEE

-439 VIRDIFTK
+439 IIRDIFAN
-447 IPASKTKAYS
+447 IPASKTKAYA
-457 NYVMKRSN
+457 NYVMKMSN
-465 GEVRIYKPAVSQ
+465 GEIRIYKPAVSQ
-477 VRTLAAK
+477 VRTLVSK
-484 AEKGEVKQ
+484 AESGEVKQ
-492 HDIYEKY
+492 HDPYEKY
-499 SFENLRKLVVI
+499 SFDSLRKLVVI
-510 ALLHNEFV
+510 ALLRNEFV
-518 KALEEVRDYFIYS
+518 HPLESVRDYFVYS
-531 GYGML
+531 GYGTL
-536 IDEISFAYDE
+536 IDEISAAYDE
-546 GEPMDSI
+546 GESMENI
-553 LERVDATGDIS
+553 LEKVDASGDIS
-564 AEFRDKNES
+564 AEFKGKSES
-573 FLEKYFNREIAGV
+573 FIEKYFTREIAGI

-596 TLCNDNSEEAKR
+596 TLCSDGSDEAKQ
-608 KVAEIIKENR
+608 KITEIIKENR
-618 ELEKKKRDNKID
+618 ELEKIKRDNRIIS
-630 VDN
+630 DN